1 MHSQSGIRIANT
13 VNCALH
19 LERLGA
25 IVLHDV
31 DLAAA
36 RPTDTVV
43 AQHPEGRPD
52 GLAGGNLNP
61 SFDSAIGE
69 VFAEAAVHLRLH
81 ARGEVGAAGKV
92 GLDHQVAVD
101 VEKRSGAIGDHV
113 FNLAGNGNLVIKTY
127 L

>member
-1 MHSQSGIRIANT
+1 MHAQSGIRIANS
-13 VNCALH
+13 VNCALR

-31 DLAAA
+31 DLATA

-61 SFDSAIGE
+61 SFNSAVGE

-92 GLDHQVAVD
+92 GLDHPVAVAF
-101 VEKRSGAIGDHV
+101 EKRKSAITAQV
-113 FNLAGNGNLVIKTY
+113 FN
-127 L
+127 